1 MKATLLFKRDQG
13 NKIPF
18 PTKLGSEQAT
28 SFPFD
33 PGVLI
38 TPSSGNWNDRSD
50 FHAIMDSAVVT
61 LVQGDQEVC
70 YVKRTLAP

>member
-1 MKATLLFKRDQG
+1 MKATPLFKRDQG

-18 PTKLGSEQAT
+18 PTRLGSEQAT

-38 TPSSGNWNDRSD
+38 ASSGNWNDRRD

-70 YVKRTLAP
+70 YVKMTLAP

>member
-1 MKATLLFKRDQG
+1 MKAALLFKRDQG

-18 PTKLGSEQAT
+18 PTRLGSEQAT
-28 SFPFD
+28 SLPFD

-38 TPSSGNWNDRSD
+38 APSSGNQNDRRD

-70 YVKRTLAP
+70 YVKMTLDP